1 MTSPLSSWLV
11 AGLATAVLAVGSAA
25 AQEKV
30 TLSFLHKWPEPD
42 NAKYFQTVVK
52 EFEAA
57 HPDVTIRMEAVADDP
72 YKDKIRVIMSS
83 GNVPDIFFSWSG
95 EYVAQFVR
103 AGRALDLTAAFAE
116 GGWKDRF
123 SDATLEPFRVG
134 KGVYGVPMNLSG
146 KFVAYNKAHFA
157 KVGAQPPADFDEFVA
172 VMEKLKAAGIT
183 PFAFG
188 GQAPWADAHY
198 IGDFNAKLV
207 PEAVRRADYA
217 LTSPDAEL
225 FTHPGYAEALA
236 RFQDF
241 ATRGWFNKGPNAITN
256 AIARGSFTAGR
267 EAMFFEETLGFKQYQ
282 NSKLAA
288 DGFGF
293 FQMPPMK
300 GAAGRQDLLTG
311 APDGFV
317 VAAATK
323 APKEALEFLRFL
335 TTRENGAAWT
345 KASGRPSAVKG
356 AVTTDNA
363 LPEVVAGVEAI
374 GRAPGM
380 AIWLDTAVDSRIVGV
395 WLPGMQA
402 VLGGTETPAQVM
414 AKVRQTALQVKSE
427 RK

>member
-1 MTSPLSSWLV
+1 MKRPSSWLV
-11 AGLATAVLAVGSAA
+11 AGLSAIFLTVGSAA

-42 NAKYFQTVVK
+42 NAKYFQEIVK
-52 EFEAA
+52 KFEAT
-57 HPDVTIRMEAVADDP
+57 HPNVSIKMEAVADDP

-83 GNVPDIFFSWSG
+83 GNIPDIFFSWSG
-95 EYVAQFVR
+95 EYIAQFVR
-103 AGRALDLTAAFAE
+103 AGRALDLTAAYAE

-123 SDATLEPFRVG
+123 TDATLEPFRVG
-134 KGVYGVPMNLSG
+134 KGIYGVPMNLSG

-157 KVGAQPPADFDEFVA
+157 KIGAEPPKDFDEFVA
-172 VMEKLKAAGIT
+172 IMEKLKAAGIT
-183 PFAFG
+183 PVAFG

-198 IGDFNAKLV
+198 LGDFNAKLV
-207 PEAVRRADYA
+207 PEDVRRADYDLSA
-217 LTSPDAEL
+217 PADKL
-225 FTHPGYAEALA
+225 FTHPGYVEALA

-241 ATRGWFNKGPNAITN
+241 ATKGWFNKGPNALTN
-256 AIARGSFTAGR
+256 SIARGSFTSGR
-267 EAMFFEETLGFKQYQ
+267 EALFYEETLGFKQYQ

-293 FQMPPMK
+293 FPMPPMK

-317 VAAATK
+317 VSAGSK
-323 APKEALEFLRFL
+323 APKEAIAFLRFL
-335 TTRENGAAWT
+335 TEPENAAAWT
-345 KASGRPSAVKG
+345 KASGRPTAVKG
-356 AVTTDNA
+356 AVTTANA

-374 GRAPGM
+374 NRAAGM

-402 VLGGTETPAQVM
+402 VLGGTETPQQVM
-414 AKVRQTALQVKSE
+414 DKVRQVALQVKAE